1 MPEMPPLF
9 PNRIFLI
16 DGRLHTPGSPRP
28 PPQEIGNARIID
40 AIREY
45 RAPRGQWMVSNEP
58 PPKMVGK
65 RQAKG
70 IIMTRIRS
78 FCQLGAAV
86 PALLAAATLTTTA
99 GAQEKATG
107 TQEDAATSR
116 ADAMAGDIV
125 VTARKREERAQDIP
139 IAISAFSGES
149 IEARGIEKIDGVATF
164 TPNMTFQNN
173 PSFGGAGSSAAIY
186 IRGIGQKEFLPTTE
200 PGVGVYVDG
209 VYVARSVGALLDL
222 VDFERVEILRGPQG
236 TLFGRNTIGGALSIT
251 THRPDDERAMTGSL
265 TVGSADRVDAKVS
278 VNLPISDTLFT
289 KISAASFR
297 RDGYVTRLSDGRDLG
312 NVNTLT
318 GRIDLRWVPTDNLE
332 VNLAAEGTRDRSN
345 GPALVL
351 TGVNYQSA
359 AFNRDNLPI
368 LPPGSPATPGFYV
381 LNPPLDAPVDNFT
394 LLNNYFAAFLGGQ
407 PCIGFT
413 PYNPQASNAPAC
425 FSDRFLVGNNADAGT
440 APQYSKNDTWGAQGT
455 IDLDLDA
462 VQLKSI
468 TAYRKIDGAYARDG
482 DHSSLTILHLQD
494 ILKQR
499 QFSQEFQ
506 LLGEALD
513 NRLKYVVGLYYFDEK
528 GNNINNL
535 DFTPVT
541 FRSGGRFQTRSYA
554 AFAQA
559 TWTIVPTVD
568 LTAGLRYTDDRKS
581 FLPDQEI
588 LVDKTGGALIAGSPN
603 TPQTRVLPFMRVHQS
618 EDAFTPMVNLA
629 WHVTPDVMMLY
640 GSFSQGFKSG
650 GFVQRVFPPLAATPQ
665 FSSEKATA
673 YELGF
678 KSSLF
683 DRALTLNGAVFYT
696 KYDNLQVQVFTGIAP
711 VTKNAAAAEIKG
723 AELEA
728 RLSPGDGWFL
738 EGSLGYLD
746 PEFTRIDPT
755 ATEIGLDSRFE
766 RISKWTLSASLSKS
780 ISFSCGGAIT
790 ARGDWSYRSGMF
802 MDALNSPQL
811 YQPAYSQFNANLTYD
826 FPGETL
832 SLVAGVSN
840 IANKKYSM
848 TGIYGSSFGL
858 YEQMFARGRE
868 WSVALRWK
876 L

>member
-1 MPEMPPLF
+1 MTSLRSCCRFGATM
-9 PNRIFLI
+9 
-16 DGRLHTPGSPRP
+16 S
-28 PPQEIGNARIID
+28 
-40 AIREY
+40 AIL
-45 RAPRGQWMVSNEP
+45 V
-58 PPKMVGK
+58 
-65 RQAKG
+65 
-70 IIMTRIRS
+70 I
-78 FCQLGAAV
+78 
-86 PALLAAATLTTTA
+86 AATSTPA
-99 GAQEKATG
+99 WAQREGEATDSG
-107 TQEDAATSR
+107 SR
-116 ADAMAGDIV
+116 ADAMSGDIV

-139 IAISAFSGES
+139 IAISAFSGDS
-149 IEARGIEKIDGVATF
+149 IAARGIEKVDGIATI

-222 VDFERVEILRGPQG
+222 VDVERVEILRGPQG

-251 THRPDDERAMTGSL
+251 TRKPDDRLGMTGQI
-265 TVGSADRVDAKVS
+265 TAGRYNRIDAKMS
-278 VNLPISDTLFT
+278 ANLPLADTLFA
-289 KISAASFR
+289 KISAASFH
-297 RDGYVTRLSDGRDLG
+297 RDGYVTHLADGRKLG

-318 GRIDLRWVPTDNLE
+318 GRLDLRWEPSSTFE
-332 VNLAAEGTRDRSN
+332 VNLAVEGTRDRSN

-359 AFNRDNLPI
+359 IFNPDNLPI
-368 LPPGSPATPGFYV
+368 LPPGSPATPGAYV
-381 LNPPLDAPVDNFT
+381 LNPPFDAPVDNFT
-394 LLNNYFAAFLGGQ
+394 LLANYFGAFLGGQ
-407 PCIGFT
+407 PCIAFN
-413 PYNPQASNAPAC
+413 PYNPQANNNPAC
-425 FSDRFLVGNNADAGT
+425 FSNRFLVGDKADAGT
-440 APQYSKNDTWGAQGT
+440 APQYSRNDTWGAQGT
-455 IDLDLDA
+455 VDWDLGP
-462 VQLKSI
+462 VKLKSI
-468 TAYRKIDGAYARDG
+468 TAYRQIDGNYSRDG

-494 ILKQR
+494 YLKQS
-499 QFSQEFQ
+499 QFSQELQ
-506 LLGEALD
+506 LLGSALD
-513 NRLKYVVGLYYFDEK
+513 DDLKYVVGLYYFNET

-541 FRSGGRFQTRSYA
+541 FRSGGRFQTKSYA

-559 TWTIVPTVD
+559 TWTFVPSVD
-568 LTAGLRYTDDRKS
+568 LTVGLRYTDDRKS

-603 TPQTRVLPFMRVHQS
+603 TPPTRVLPFVRVKQS

-629 WHVTPDVMMLY
+629 WHATPDVMIY

-650 GFVQRVFPPLAATPQ
+650 GFVQRVFPPVAATPQ
-665 FSSEKATA
+665 FSSEEATA

-683 DRALTLNGAVFYT
+683 DRRLTLNGALFYT

-711 VTKNAAAAEIKG
+711 VTKNAAQAEIKG
-723 AELEA
+723 AEFEA
-728 RLSPGDGWFL
+728 RLSPGGGWFL

-746 PEFTRIDPT
+746 PEFTKIDPT
-755 ATEIGLDSRFE
+755 ATEIRLDSQFE
-766 RISKWTLSASLSKS
+766 RVSKWTISASLAKS
-780 ISFSCGGAIT
+780 FAIGDGGEVT

-802 MDALNSPQL
+802 MDALNSPEL
-811 YQPAYSQFNANLTYD
+811 YQPAYSVFNANLTYD
-826 FPGETL
+826 LPGQAL
-832 SLVAGVSN
+832 SVILGVTN

-848 TGIYGSSFGL
+848 TGVYGSSFGL
-858 YEQMFARGRE
+858 YEQMFARPRE